1 MKLFEDF
8 KPLALAVAALLV
20 IAISA
25 GALMW
30 FGFFCGCRY
39 AEEKTMAV
47 VYKAQLDRTQELMR
61 SDLAIVNGY
70 KEGQHKARK

>member
-20 IAISA
+20 ITIIA

-30 FGFFCGCRY
+30 FGFCCGCRY
-39 AEEKTMAV
+39 AEAKTMAA
-47 VYKAQLDRTQELMR
+47 VYKAQLDRAQDLMH

-70 KEGQHKARK
+70 KEGHTKARK